1 MSTNILVTLG
11 LSGAEKDKRKQ
22 KTQEEKISNW
32 YWVDSKKVEKRNIYR
47 NENGEGKGG
56 KEGQPALVKN
66 DRQSPEQTS
75 EWDAVGQQQPRD
87 QCLNQRDLFS
97 SSSLGFWKRSW
108 RKVRRKKENPAK
120 EYKPDHRL
128 LGLWP
133 GRAAVAEMTA
143 CSDWRNTVHR
153 CGYVATVYKCFKG
166 KFEWTVEEIG
176 WIWKVKWYQGE
187 SYFFTM
193 ERWR

>member
-11 LSGAEKDKRKQ
+11 LSGAKKDKREQ

-87 QCLNQRDLFS
+87 QGRNQRDLFS
-97 SSSLGFWKRSW
+97 SSSLGFWKWSW
-108 RKVRRKKENPAK
+108 RKVRRKKEKPAK
-120 EYKPDHRL
+120 ECKPDETSRSLARQSLSGWDDSMFRL
-128 LGLWP
+128 EKHGTSLWI
-133 GRAAVAEMTA
+133 
-143 CSDWRNTVHR
+143 
-153 CGYVATVYKCFKG
+153 CGYRV
-166 KFEWTVEEIG
+166 
-176 WIWKVKWYQGE
+176 
-187 SYFFTM
+187 
-193 ERWR
+193 